1 MVFQG
6 ARGPCGVPPASPL
19 LSVACSGAP
28 RVFPH
33 VCLPFVSFYPFIFGA
48 KYPHSRAAGPSEPV
62 VICRPLHAVDAR
74 PCLPA
79 RVWPHNSHCIQ
90 YVPIIREREG
100 REGGD
105 KERERVCVCALTP
118 LSTPPKPPPTR
129 ASRTLIEV
137 EQLAINTVH
146 DRPRQCV
153 KHLLDRHIRQTY
165 TANT

>member
-105 KERERVCVCALTP
+105 KERVCVCVCVCACVCVCRGVLVIHTH
-118 LSTPPKPPPTR
+118 THTHIKTER
-129 ASRTLIEV
+129 EGKER
-137 EQLAINTVH
+137 VH
-146 DRPRQCV
+146 CV
-153 KHLLDRHIRQTY
+153 CVCVCV
-165 TANT
+165 